1 MAQFIMRGELKID
14 PNDPVSLYLREI
26 GQFPLLSKKDERILA
41 EFFHQ
46 KKEKHTKNKK
56 DKKAKGQKKK
66 KGKLKFPH
74 IQYGDTVITIRSKK
88 MARDMFVKSNLR
100 LVVSISKTFVGR
112 STDMELLDLINEGNL
127 GLFKAVDKFDWRRGF
142 KFSTYATWWIRQN
155 ITRALSDKTR
165 TIRVPVHM
173 TEKIFRMKKAERQL
187 FRDLEREP
195 SSLEVAIKMKEGVEV
210 IHQMKRAD
218 QKIASLDMDVGS
230 GGELS
235 TLGELIADDAI
246 IPADQESSRRILKE
260 QVKKILVDLSPKY
273 KKIIEMRFGLNGE
286 REHTLEDI
294 GKDFGVTRERI
305 RQIEQQALEK
315 IRQSNNSERLKDY
328 WSREHDR

>member
-41 EFFHQ
+41 EFFQQ